1 MKKRWLWFMIAF
13 VAIAAVLPSAGSDA
27 RAVAAAT
34 LPAKGL
40 IYVDAQGRSFITLRS
55 LDGFA
60 GGRLLTNGDG
70 RSVSLSLGADATL
83 ILSSG
88 SAAAMLNGAAGTLK
102 AAPFNKG
109 GSLYVPLSA
118 LNAAFGWTVRWE
130 RDVDAAQL
138 QAPGGAALR
147 LPVARGKHPA
157 DMKPVEQASKR
168 FKAAG
173 KTFAAQVVTV
183 ALLHPDVRLDTVL
196 AGDKIGKVEE
206 LGSMA
211 KRAKARVAIN
221 GTFFDA
227 YTDSDFK
234 VPYGYIAGGGKLKK
248 NSSGD
253 KRATFL
259 YDAHQ
264 LAEIVP
270 GLSFM
275 ERFNQGAVEGAVQ
288 AGPRLVANGKVAL
301 DIAGEG
307 FKDPKILT
315 NGGARSAIGITK
327 DHRLILLTTGG
338 ATIPQLAELMKQAG
352 AWQAMNLDGG
362 ASSGL
367 WVDGKYV
374 TKPGR
379 LLSNSLVVQVG

>member
-1 MKKRWLWFMIAF
+1 MKKGWLWFMMAFIAL
-13 VAIAAVLPSAGSDA
+13 AAALPSTGPDV
-27 RAVAAAT
+27 RASAMSNA
-34 LPAKGL
+34 PAKGL
-40 IYVDAQGRSFITLRS
+40 IYADAQGRSYVTLRS

-60 GGRLLTNGDG
+60 DGRLTTEEGG
-70 RSVSLSLGADATL
+70 RSVILAVGGNALS
-83 ILSSG
+83 LSSG
-88 SAAAMLNGAAGTLK
+88 LAAATLNGASLTLK
-102 AAPFNKG
+102 AAPFKKG

-118 LNAAFGWTVRWE
+118 LTSTFGWTVRWE
-130 RDVDAAQL
+130 RDPDAAQL
-138 QAPGGAALR
+138 VAQDGASLR
-147 LPVARGKHPA
+147 LPVARGEHPA
-157 DMKPVEQASKR
+157 DMKPVEQAAKR
-168 FKAAG
+168 FKIGG
-173 KTFAAQVVTV
+173 KSFAAQVVTV
-183 ALLHPDVRLDTVL
+183 SLLHPDVRLDTVL
-196 AGDKIGKVEE
+196 AGDRIGKVEE

-211 KRAKARVAIN
+211 KRSKAKVAIN

-227 YTDSDFK
+227 YTDSDYK
-234 VPYGYIAGGGKLKK
+234 APYGYIAGSGKLKK

-259 YDAHQ
+259 YDADQ

-275 ERFNQGAVEGAVQ
+275 DRFNQGAVEGAVQ

-301 DIAGEG
+301 DIVGEG

-315 NGGARSAIGITK
+315 NGGARSALGITR
-327 DHRLILLTTGG
+327 DHRLILLTTSG
-338 ATIPQLAELMKQAG
+338 ATIPQLAEIMKQAC

-367 WVDGKYV
+367 WMDGKYL

-379 LLSNSLVVQVG
+379 LLSNALVVRVG

>member
-1 MKKRWLWFMIAF
+1 MKKRWLWLMIAF
-13 VAIAAVLPSAGSDA
+13 AAFAVFMTSAPPVAQTVSAVTA
-27 RAVAAAT
+27 
-34 LPAKGL
+34 PAKGM
-40 IYVDAQGRSFITLRS
+40 IYVDAQGRSYITLRS

-60 GGRLLTNGDG
+60 GGRIVQGENG
-70 RSVSLSLGADATL
+70 RAVTLSLGEDATL
-83 ILSSG
+83 DMSPG
-88 SAAAMLNGAAGTLK
+88 STVATLNGVPVTLK

-109 GSLYVPLSA
+109 GSLYVPLTAVTS
-118 LNAAFGWTVRWE
+118 AFGWIVRWE
-130 RDVDAAQL
+130 RDIEAAQL
-138 QAPGGAALR
+138 VAPDGDSLR

-157 DMKPVEQASKR
+157 DMKPVEQASVR
-168 FKAAG
+168 FKVG
-173 KTFAAQVVTV
+173 GRTYVSQVVTV
-183 ALLHPDVRLDTVL
+183 ALLHPEVRLDTVL
-196 AGDKIGKVEE
+196 AGNKIGKVEE

-259 YDAHQ
+259 YDADQ

-275 ERFNQGAVEGAVQ
+275 ERFNQGTVEGAVQ
-288 AGPRLVANGKVAL
+288 AGPQLVAKGKVAL

-315 NGGARSAIGITK
+315 NGGARSAIGITH
-327 DHRLILLTTGG
+327 DHLLLLLTTGG
-338 ATIPQLAELMKQAG
+338 ATIPQLAEIMRQAG

-367 WVDGKYV
+367 WTDGKYL

-379 LLSNSLVVQVG
+379 LLSNALVVRVG

>member
-13 VAIAAVLPSAGSDA
+13 AAIAVVLPSAGSDA
-27 RAVAAAT
+27 RAVAAAAV
-34 LPAKGL
+34 PAKGL

-60 GGRLLTNGDG
+60 GGRLASSGDG
-70 RSVSLSLGADATL
+70 RSVTLSLGEEATL
-83 ILSSG
+83 ALSSG
-88 SAAAMLNGAAGTLK
+88 SAAAMLNGASVTLK

-130 RDVDAAQL
+130 RDNDAAQL
-138 QAPGGAALR
+138 QAPAGATLR

-168 FKAAG
+168 FKVGG
-173 KTFAAQVVTV
+173 KAFSAQVVSIV
-183 ALLHPDVRLDTVL
+183 LLHPSVRLDTVL

-227 YTDSDFK
+227 YTDSDYK

-275 ERFNQGAVEGAVQ
+275 ERFNQGTVEGAVQ
-288 AGPRLVANGKVAL
+288 AGPQLVANGKVAL
-301 DIAGEG
+301 DILGEG

-315 NGGARSAIGITK
+315 NGGARSAIGITR

-338 ATIPQLAELMKQAG
+338 ATIPQLAEMMKQAG

-379 LLSNSLVVQVG
+379 LLSNALVVRVG

>member
-1 MKKRWLWFMIAF
+1 MSSGL
-13 VAIAAVLPSAGSDA
+13 
-27 RAVAAAT
+27 AAAT
-34 LPAKGL
+34 L
-40 IYVDAQGRSFITLRS
+40 
-55 LDGFA
+55 
-60 GGRLLTNGDG
+60 
-70 RSVSLSLGADATL
+70 
-83 ILSSG
+83 
-88 SAAAMLNGAAGTLK
+88 NGASLTLK

-118 LNAAFGWTVRWE
+118 LTSAFGWTVRWE
-130 RDVDAAQL
+130 RDPDAAQL
-138 QAPGGAALR
+138 VAQDGASLR

-157 DMKPVEQASKR
+157 DMKPVEQAAKR
-168 FKAAG
+168 FKLGG
-173 KTFAAQVVTV
+173 KSFDAQVVTV
-183 ALLHPDVRLDTVL
+183 SLLHPDVRLDTVL
-196 AGDKIGKVEE
+196 AGDRIGKVEE

-211 KRAKARVAIN
+211 KRTKAKVAIN

-227 YTDSDFK
+227 YTDSDYK
-234 VPYGYIAGGGKLKK
+234 APYGYIAGSGKLKK

-259 YDAHQ
+259 YGADQ

-275 ERFNQGAVEGAVQ
+275 DRFDQGAVEGAVQ

-301 DIAGEG
+301 DIVGEG

-315 NGGARSAIGITK
+315 NGGARSALGITR
-327 DHRLILLTTGG
+327 DHRLILLTTSG
-338 ATIPQLAELMKQAG
+338 ATIPQLAEIMKQAG

-367 WVDGKYV
+367 WMDGKYL

-379 LLSNSLVVQVG
+379 LLSNALVVRVG

>member
-1 MKKRWLWFMIAF
+1 MKRSWLWLICAF
-13 VAIAAVLPSAGSDA
+13 LALAGVSAPQHGAGAAAVPPSAKS
-27 RAVAAAT
+27 
-34 LPAKGL
+34 L
-40 IYVDAQGRSFITLRS
+40 IYVDAQGVSYITLRT
-55 LDGFA
+55 LDGFD
-60 GGRLLTNGDG
+60 GGRLASADGG
-70 RSVSLSLGADATL
+70 RSFALYRGDAELALS
-83 ILSSG
+83 IG
-88 SAAAMLNGAAGTLK
+88 SKTAALNGKASALK
-102 AAPFNKG
+102 AVPFIKG
-109 GSLYVPLSA
+109 GSVFVPLSA
-118 LNAAFGWTVRWE
+118 LISAFGWTLYWE

-138 QAPGGAALR
+138 QGLSGETLR
-147 LPVARGKHPA
+147 LPVARGKHPVELA
-157 DMKPVEQASKR
+157 PVVQSSQR
-168 FKAAG
+168 FKVGG
-173 KTFAAQVVTV
+173 KTFSAQVVSI
-183 ALLHPDVRLDTVL
+183 ALLHPSVRLDTVL

-227 YTDSDFK
+227 YTDSDYK

-259 YDAHQ
+259 YDADQ

-275 ERFNQGAVEGAVQ
+275 ERFNQGTVEGALQ
-288 AGPRLVANGKVAL
+288 AGPQLVANGKVAL

-315 NGGARSAIGITK
+315 NGGARSALGITR

-338 ATIPQLAELMKQAG
+338 ATIPQLAEIMKQAG

-379 LLSNSLVVQVG
+379 LLSNALVVRVG